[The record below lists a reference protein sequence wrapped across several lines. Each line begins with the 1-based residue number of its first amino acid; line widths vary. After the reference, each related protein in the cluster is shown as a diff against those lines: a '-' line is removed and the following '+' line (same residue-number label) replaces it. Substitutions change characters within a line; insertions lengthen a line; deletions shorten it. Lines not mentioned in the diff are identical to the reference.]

1 MCGIIGFTFED
12 AGLAKKMC
20 EVISHRGP
28 DDEGYYS
35 DKNITLG
42 HKRLSIIDLYTG
54 KQPIYNEDK
63 SIVIVYNGEIYNF
76 RALRE
81 YLEEKGHR
89 FYTAS
94 DTEVVL
100 HAYEEWGYD
109 CVERFNG
116 MWAFAIYDKN
126 KDILF
131 LSRDRFGIKPLYYY
145 WCGNKFIF
153 SSEIKGI
160 LQHNIDKIPND
171 KIVYEFLAFSLVDHS
186 KETFFKDIYK
196 VMPGEN
202 LIYDF
207 TQKTLKT
214 LKWYDLKNKL
224 KKVEQKSEDDVVKEI
239 QKLFTESICY
249 RLIADVPVGSCLS
262 GGIDSS
268 SIVCTMNKLRKNNK
282 IKTFSL
288 VFPGLQIDESS
299 YIDEA
304 VRLTTVEVH
313 KVSPNVRDLREDLY
327 DLIWTQEEPFGS
339 LSIYGQYKVMELAH
353 KNGMKVLLDGQ
364 GGDELFAGYLG
375 YYRYYLFECLTNL
388 KLREF
393 IETMRYTTRRE
404 DGFRLILSL
413 GLFILEKFGLIRRL
427 IKKNRLKKL
436 DFLNDF
442 YTGEITYPLFERSFN
457 LNQALLKDITVYSIP
472 NLLRYEDKNS
482 MRWSIESRVPFLD
495 YRFIEFVSS
504 LPSSYKIRGGI
515 TKYIF
520 RESMNGVVPPK
531 ILSRRDKIGF
541 ATPDREWFRTPEFVS
556 VVKEILDSSKFKS
569 RKYWKHEKVRKIFEE
584 HLNGENDHSGKL
596 WRIIN
601 TELWLRVFIDEEES
615 IETTK

>member
-1 MCGIIGFTFED
+1 MCGIVGFNFED
-12 AGLAKKMC
+12 LNLVKEMC
-20 EVISHRGP
+20 TAIAHRGP
-28 DDEGYYS
+28 DEEGYYS

-54 KQPIYNEDK
+54 RQPIYNEDK
-63 SIVIVYNGEIYNF
+63 SIVIIYNGEVYNF
-76 RALRE
+76 NELRE
-81 YLEEKGHR
+81 SLEAKRHR
-89 FYTAS
+89 FYTTT

-171 KIVYEFLAFSLVDHS
+171 KIVYEFLAFGLVDHS
-186 KETFFKDIYK
+186 RETFFKDLYR

-207 TQKTLKT
+207 SKKALKT
-214 LKWYDLKNKL
+214 LKWYDLKNKI
-224 KKVEQKSEDDVVKEI
+224 KKVEQKSEDDIVKEI
-239 QKLFTESICY
+239 QKLFSESIRY

-268 SIVCTMNKLRKNNK
+268 SIVCTMNKLRNNNK

-288 VFPGLQIDESS
+288 VFPGLEIDESS
-299 YIDEA
+299 YINE
-304 VRLTTVEVH
+304 VIRLTNVESH
-313 KVSPNVRDLREDLY
+313 KVSPIVRDLREDLY

-353 KNGMKVLLDGQ
+353 KSGMKVLLDGQ
-364 GGDELFAGYLG
+364 GGDELFAGYRGYDG
-375 YYRYYLFECLTNL
+375 YYLLECLTYL

-393 IETMRYTTRRE
+393 IETMQYAMQRK
-404 DGFRLILSL
+404 DKIKLIAFLGLLIL
-413 GLFILEKFGLIRRL
+413 GKFGPIRKL
-427 IKKNRLKKL
+427 IKNIRLKKL
-436 DFLNDF
+436 DFLNDV
-442 YTGEITYPLFERSFN
+442 YTGEVSYPLFEGGFN
-457 LNQALLKDITVYSIP
+457 LNQVLLNDINIYSIP

-495 YRFIEFVSS
+495 YRFVEFVFSLSS
-504 LPSSYKIRGGI
+504 NYKIRSGI
-515 TKYIF
+515 TKSIF
-520 RESMNGVVPPK
+520 RESMNATVPQK
-531 ILSRRDKIGF
+531 ILERRDKIGF
-541 ATPDREWFRTPEFVS
+541 ATPDREWLRTPEFVS

-569 RKYWKHEKVRKIFEE
+569 RKYWEHEKVKKIFEE
-584 HLNGENDHSGKL
+584 HLNGESDYSREL

-601 TELWLRVFIDEEES
+601 TELWLRVFIDEPK
-615 IETTK
+615 I